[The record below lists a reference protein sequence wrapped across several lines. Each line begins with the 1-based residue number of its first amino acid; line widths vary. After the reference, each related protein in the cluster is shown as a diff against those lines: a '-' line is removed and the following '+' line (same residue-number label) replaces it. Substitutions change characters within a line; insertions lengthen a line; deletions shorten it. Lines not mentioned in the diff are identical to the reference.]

1 MGELSDIDWA
11 QYIKMDYAQNLSK
24 HPKKANK
31 QPSEGLK
38 KVLPDIIKSINE
50 IEMKSLSTV
59 S

>member
-1 MGELSDIDWA
+1 MGEISDIDWA

-50 IEMKSLSTV
+50 IEMKSY
-59 S
+59 